1 MKKKDIKLKG
11 QLKLYMQWPG
21 IMILFLILMNIW
33 IFRMDRKAGLLMEC
47 VCAGF
52 MQSSL
57 ALCILQ
63 QVFDSG
69 RHGRVCSAVRDC
81 PEYTSEGTFDSVC
94 DFTG

>member
-1 MKKKDIKLKG
+1 MAGNYDSFPYPDEYLDLQDGSKG
-11 QLKLYMQWPG
+11 RAAY
-21 IMILFLILMNIW
+21 
-33 IFRMDRKAGLLMEC
+33 EC
-47 VCAGF
+47 VCAG
-52 MQSSL
+52 
-57 ALCILQ
+57 LCSRHWQNSMFIEGLSNNYIRSVHQILQ